1 MTTKKLLLPGAL
13 SFALIIAGL
22 CACTEKTT
30 DKKEALASASVGN
43 YPYTIE
49 HPDNWEVGST
59 ANTMIALNSLK
70 ACEEGKMDESL
81 KYFGDSI
88 RVQFDGMD
96 KKMSND
102 SLKAMLTNGW
112 NSYKTVKEKL
122 DDWESVIS
130 KDKSEEWVTLWY
142 TQSWE
147 TKEGVKDSSAIINDL
162 QIKGGKIIRL
172 SEYTR
177 KLH

>member
-1 MTTKKLLLPGAL
+1 
-13 SFALIIAGL
+13 
-22 CACTEKTT
+22 
-30 DKKEALASASVGN
+30 
-43 YPYTIE
+43 
-49 HPDNWEVGST
+49 
-59 ANTMIALNSLK
+59 
-70 ACEEGKMDESL
+70 MDESL

-112 NSYKTVKEKL
+112 NSYKTVKERME
-122 DDWESVIS
+122 DWESVIS

-147 TKEGVKDSSAIINDL
+147 TREGVKDSSAIINDL
-162 QIKGGKIIRL
+162 QIKDGKIIRL
-172 SEYTR
+172 SEHTR